1 MVKSSYVVAKKA
13 GIGRL
18 NMCKKAK
25 NNCFESKI
33 GALLGDM
40 TDTAKEKVIEDVKK
54 AMKKE
59 MKKEIKKEVKSKVKK
74 KMKER
79 RRRFIKRV
87 VILIALCAGGYYLYT
102 KNEKVRKT
110 VDSALENATKY
121 AQDKAEKVPVLKIVP
136 FDKFSWCCKKA

>member
-1 MVKSSYVVAKKA
+1 
-13 GIGRL
+13 
-18 NMCKKAK
+18 MCKKAK
-25 NNCFESKI
+25 NNCFENKCFESKI

-54 AMKKE
+54 EMKKAMKKE
-59 MKKEIKKEVKSKVKK
+59 MKKEVKKEVKSKVKK

-110 VDSALENATKY
+110 VDSAWENASKY

-136 FDKFSWCCKKA
+136 FDKFSWFCKKA